1 MLSTVFSPFLS
12 PPSSPQPALEELLVE
27 FFVPQHLN
35 YSGKNFLDAKKKF
48 KKLQICF
55 HFVSQDYKSKLPF
68 PVQSGNTP
76 FISNCILA
84 GLAGRDLLFGRW
96 LAPLSFVPGTPTR
109 NCLSSGTGPPNNFSS
124 WTAARSLS
132 RDVGFETPRWSVTRR
147 NTHYV
152 VFAFHESEANA
163 GSLLSC
169 KWQSPFREPF
179 IMQMTVSF

>member
-1 MLSTVFSPFLS
+1 MQVTLCFSTVYSPFLS
-12 PPSSPQPALEELLVE
+12 PPSSLQSALEELLVE

-35 YSGKNFLDAKKKF
+35 YSGKNFLDAKKNW

-55 HFVSQDYKSKLPF
+55 RFVSQDYKSKLPF
-68 PVQSGNTP
+68 SVQSGNTP
-76 FISNCILA
+76 FTMNCILT

-147 NTHYV
+147 NTHYGPLSLR
-152 VFAFHESEANA
+152 HIRNSLRESEANA
-163 GSLLSC
+163 GSLLLC
-169 KWQSPFREPF
+169 KLH
-179 IMQMTVSF
+179 

>member
-1 MLSTVFSPFLS
+1 MQVTCFMLSTVFSPFLS

-55 HFVSQDYKSKLPF
+55 RFVSQDYKSKLPF

-84 GLAGRDLLFGRW
+84 GLAGRDLLFGR
-96 LAPLSFVPGTPTR
+96 
-109 NCLSSGTGPPNNFSS
+109 
-124 WTAARSLS
+124 
-132 RDVGFETPRWSVTRR
+132 
-147 NTHYV
+147 
-152 VFAFHESEANA
+152 
-163 GSLLSC
+163 
-169 KWQSPFREPF
+169 
-179 IMQMTVSF
+179 

>member
-1 MLSTVFSPFLS
+1 MLFYSIFTFSISAIISSVCSWRTSCGVFRSTTSKLFR
-12 PPSSPQPALEELLVE
+12 EEL
-27 FFVPQHLN
+27 PRRQK
-35 YSGKNFLDAKKKF
+35 KNW

-55 HFVSQDYKSKLPF
+55 RFVSQDYKSKLPF
-68 PVQSGNTP
+68 SVQSGNTP
-76 FISNCILA
+76 FTMNCILA

-147 NTHYV
+147 NTHYGPLSLRHIRNSL
-152 VFAFHESEANA
+152 HESEANA
-163 GSLLSC
+163 GSLLLC
-169 KWQSPFREPF
+169 KLH
-179 IMQMTVSF
+179 